1 MAAFITGLS
10 AVQSK
15 MRRIPDEMRG
25 VLRGAARA
33 GGKVFAEYVEENTT
47 SQKVVREA
55 VRLRT
60 KQDDGFVRATV
71 DLKPGWGR
79 TVGNWMEYGTEAHF
93 ISVDASQRR
102 GRSVSK
108 INQQVRE
115 ERGNQSLVI
124 GGNFVGTTV
133 WHPGTRPE
141 PVFRPARDLRAEE
154 AKAAAQQYIKARINR
169 GVITPGDEGED
180 D

>member
-1 MAAFITGLS
+1 
-10 AVQSK
+10 
-15 MRRIPDEMRG
+15 MRRIPDEMRS
-25 VLRGAARA
+25 VLRGSARA
-33 GGKVFAEYVEENTT
+33 GGKVFAEYVQENTP
-47 SQKVVREA
+47 SDEVREA

-60 KQDDGFVRATV
+60 KQDDEFVRATV

-79 TVGNWMEYGTEAHF
+79 SVGNWMEYGTEAHF

-124 GGNFVGTTV
+124 GGKFVGATV
-133 WHPGTRPE
+133 WHPGTNPQ
-141 PVFRPARDLRAEE
+141 PVFRPARDLRASE
-154 AKAAAQQYIKARINR
+154 AKAAAQHYIKTRIKG
-169 GVITPGDEGED
+169 GVIIPGDEGD
-180 D
+180 DD